1 MSLLKLYKIKKASWA
16 QIRGFRVTV
25 YMWTEFVTDYH
36 ISFYYT
42 VRKFD
47 LTLFIVIVVIFL
59 LVNFLKTDLSFA
71 RVFFFIWQV
80 KQFYFSCEA
89 TTTVFVESQSCKS
102 AIWRFNGNDGNRKPG
117 GKKQGGQRFENIR
130 FSILYLLNELLFNQ
144 MFSSY
149 AWK

>member
-1 MSLLKLYKIKKASWA
+1 MSWA
-16 QIRGFRVTV
+16 QIRGFRVTL

-36 ISFYYT
+36 ISFYT
-42 VRKFD
+42 VRKFN
-47 LTLFIVIVVIFL
+47 LTLFIYCCYFSSCQFSQNGLVICQ
-59 LVNFLKTDLSFA
+59 S
-71 RVFFFIWQV
+71 FFFIWQV

-102 AIWRFNGNDGNRKPG
+102 AIWRFTGNDGNRKPG
-117 GKKQGGQRFENIR
+117 DKKQGGQRFEKIW
-130 FSILYLLNELLFNQ
+130 FSVLYLLNELLFNQ